1 MGRTHAL
8 LAGTA
13 LGLTLAAAPLAV
25 NLDTPDL
32 VATVALAKDKG
43 GGDHGGGK
51 GSGKG
56 GDKAGGQGGE
66 AHAAG
71 DPGKGKALGKSD
83 DGDDEPG
90 APAFARKHDKHF
102 DDADDDPDEH
112 WFDDDHDDDGPPPS
126 PDQLG
131 RLNGF
136 LHASDQGRLNAA
148 PGSAVGMISH
158 GYADALGDYLHARSL
173 IGIDPDAEED
183 AEDALDRAGAIL
195 GAAANK
201 PVSPEVVATING
213 QIVAADFSDDE
224 LEAIADRANEE

>member
-13 LGLTLAAAPLAV
+13 LGLALAATPLAV

-43 GGDHGGGK
+43 GDHGGGK

-56 GDKAGGQGGE
+56 GDKGGE
-66 AHAAG
+66 AHAAA
-71 DPGKGKALGKSD
+71 DPGNGKALGKSD

-90 APAFARKHDKHF
+90 APTFARKDGKHF

-112 WFDDDHDDDGPPPS
+112 SFGDEDDDDDDALPS
-126 PDQLG
+126 PDKLG

-136 LHASDQGRLNAA
+136 LHASDQARLNAA

-183 AEDALDRAGAIL
+183 AEEALDRAGAIL
-195 GAAANK
+195 GAASNK
-201 PVSPEVVATING
+201 PVSPQVVATING

>member
-13 LGLTLAAAPLAV
+13 VGLALAATPLAV
-25 NLDTPDL
+25 SLDTPDF
-32 VATVALAKDKG
+32 VASVALAKDK

-66 AHAAG
+66 AHATA
-71 DPGKGKALGKSD
+71 DPGKGKALGKTD
-83 DGDDEPG
+83 DGDDGPG
-90 APAFARKHDKHF
+90 APTFARKGGTHF

-112 WFDDDHDDDGPPPS
+112 SFGDDDDDDAPPS
-126 PDQLG
+126 PEKLG

-136 LHASDQGRLNAA
+136 LHASDQARLNAA

-183 AEDALDRAGAIL
+183 AEEALDRAGAIL
-195 GAAANK
+195 GAASNK
-201 PVSPEVVATING
+201 PVSPQVVATING